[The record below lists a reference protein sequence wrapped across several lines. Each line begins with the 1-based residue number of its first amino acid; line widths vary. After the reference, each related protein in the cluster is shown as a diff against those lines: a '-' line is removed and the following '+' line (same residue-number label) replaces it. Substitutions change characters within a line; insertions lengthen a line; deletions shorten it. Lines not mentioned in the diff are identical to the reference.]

1 MEAAGFSNEAGSETM
16 DPTTGEGGWQGMMKP
31 RLQHRASRSR
41 KKSLTPLS
49 NLRTSEVVRTVVAHP
64 RRLDELVNLLQDGD
78 RRIRGR
84 AATTLARL
92 SESHPARLVRHLE
105 HLRGAIADD
114 SAYVRWHLLY
124 ALGHVI
130 ARFPKRSS
138 MYLGDVRGRLADED
152 RLVRSFAC
160 RALEK
165 VASDKP
171 RLINTL
177 YSATPDDIPPSV
189 ARLLGGCAN
198 PGKKS
203 QRS

>member
-1 MEAAGFSNEAGSETM
+1 
-16 DPTTGEGGWQGMMKP
+16 MKP
-31 RLQHRASRSR
+31 KLQHRTSRTR
-41 KKSLTPLS
+41 KKSLTPLT

-84 AATTLARL
+84 AAATLARL

-105 HLRGAIADD
+105 HLRGAIGDD
-114 SAYVRWHLLY
+114 SAYVRWHVLY

-138 MYLGDVRGRLADED
+138 RYLGELRGRMADED

-160 RALEK
+160 RALEN
-165 VASDKP
+165 VASHKP
-171 RLINTL
+171 QLINVL
-177 YSATPDDIPPSV
+177 YAATPDEMPPSV
-189 ARLLGGCAN
+189 ARLLRGRAN
-198 PGKKS
+198 PGKSFK
-203 QRS
+203 RS